1 MSIDFNGGEEVR
13 TDVKPNKS
21 ASIKT
26 CTIVIDSIED
36 ESIRKKIEDH
46 LNNLVGV

>member
-1 MSIDFNGGEEVR
+1 MCIDFNGGGELR
-13 TDVKPNKS
+13 TDVKTNKS

-26 CTIVIDSIED
+26 CTIVIDYSED